1 MDISV
6 NIPGGLVRS
15 GKLDFMTILS
25 GISAETIKLKQIAI
39 AKYAPQIQYSAPPLE
54 FLKNK
59 SDVTPWD
66 PPFKDGVDLTLDGM
80 FNRVSRNVRNLSTD
94 IPKRLM
100 TSRQWSK
107 EYDVVKIKIPGI
119 PLTGLEVT
127 PGQPGQTHGIK
138 GHSKNTHQSN
148 HNKANNGV

>member
-1 MDISV
+1 M

-54 FLKNK
+54 YLKNK

-80 FNRVSRNVRNLSTD
+80 FNRASRNVRNLSTD
-94 IPKRLM
+94 ILKRLM

-119 PLTGLEVT
+119 PLTGLEVI
-127 PGQPGQTHGIK
+127 PGQPSQTHGVK
-138 GHSKNTHQSN
+138 GHAKNTHQSK
-148 HNKANNGV
+148 HNEAHNGV

>member
-1 MDISV
+1 V

-39 AKYAPQIQYSAPPLE
+39 AKYAPLIQYSAPPLE

-80 FNRVSRNVRNLSTD
+80 FTRVSRNVRNLSTD

-127 PGQPGQTHGIK
+127 PGQTHGAK
-138 GHSKNTHQSN
+138 GHTKNAHQSN
-148 HNKANNGV
+148 HNKAHIGV

>member
-1 MDISV
+1 MS
-6 NIPGGLVRS
+6 IPGGLVRS

-107 EYDVVKIKIPGI
+107 EYDVVKIKIPGQ

-127 PGQPGQTHGIK
+127 PVQPGETHVAK
-138 GHSKNTHQSN
+138 GHTKNKHQSN
-148 HNKANNGV
+148 HNKAHNGV